1 MLLLVYLGSV
11 SLATFVWLFS
21 IVCHQLYFTY
31 KLFITAS
38 HSVIMQY
45 LLKLPSVIAFDKF
58 RHDKLIIKLSKVL

>member
-1 MLLLVYLGSV
+1 MLVLLYLESV

-21 IVCHQLYFTY
+21 IVYNQIYFRQ

-45 LLKLPSVIAFDKF
+45 LLKLPPVIAFDKF
-58 RHDKLIIKLSKVL
+58 